1 MPAALPLTANLTCDV
16 YRSGNAPPAAP
27 DVSAVPCL
35 LRPAF
40 REGQEAT
47 EGRSPYTHVMLVA
60 ADVDVRDWYVGDGA
74 YSAQDVVYVPSGGTA
89 VSYRVRFVE
98 RVGRGTAQDHKR
110 VYLDRFIKSWPT
122 DDL

>member
-1 MPAALPLTANLTCDV
+1 MSLPTASNTTCDV

-27 DVSAVPCL
+27 DVSAVPCF

-47 EGRSPYTHVMLVA
+47 VGRLPYTHVMLVA
-60 ADVDVRDWYVGDGA
+60 ADVDVRDWYVGGGA
-74 YSAQDVVYVPSGGTA
+74 YMSQDAVYVPSGGTA
-89 VSYRVRFVE
+89 VSYYVRFVE
-98 RVGRGTAQDHKR
+98 RVGRGTPQDHKR
-110 VYLDRFIKSWPT
+110 VYLDRVVQSWPT